1 MKRKLKS
8 GPHEMN
14 GKMGDMVYYH
24 LNGRYVSRRIGK
36 IDKKRFREEAVFE
49 DMRRQQSEF
58 GLASQY
64 GKVIRAGLGPY
75 YRLFSGPECS
85 GRLTGA
91 LCRCLKEGEGKKGER
106 IFSKSSLAGLAGFA
120 LNARKRGV
128 FEWGSRWEFDRKHS
142 RLYLGG
148 KRGSWYDPV
157 LTGAQVEEL
166 VVGVVLLSPL
176 IFKEGYDLLLRE
188 WHGRS
193 FFYAIDPDDVE
204 GQDLLLEPEEKEVLP
219 EGLLAVGVMGFTYAR
234 GEAGRGW
241 IVGSL

>member
-91 LCRCLKEGEGKKGER
+91 LC
-106 IFSKSSLAGLAGFA
+106 
-120 LNARKRGV
+120 
-128 FEWGSRWEFDRKHS
+128 
-142 RLYLGG
+142 
-148 KRGSWYDPV
+148 
-157 LTGAQVEEL
+157 
-166 VVGVVLLSPL
+166 
-176 IFKEGYDLLLRE
+176 
-188 WHGRS
+188 
-193 FFYAIDPDDVE
+193 
-204 GQDLLLEPEEKEVLP
+204 
-219 EGLLAVGVMGFTYAR
+219 
-234 GEAGRGW
+234 
-241 IVGSL
+241 